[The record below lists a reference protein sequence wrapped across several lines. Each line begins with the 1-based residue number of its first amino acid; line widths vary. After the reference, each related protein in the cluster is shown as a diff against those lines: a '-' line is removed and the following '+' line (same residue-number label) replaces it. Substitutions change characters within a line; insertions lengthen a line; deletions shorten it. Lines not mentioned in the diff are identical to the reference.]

1 MAAHRHARFLARRLP
16 RFRSRPVQPDFRNGR
31 PLSGGEF
38 TAHRRADALAARD
51 GGRAGQARPDAH
63 RGLRTGAL
71 GRFDACRVDAGA
83 RRLRCGIA
91 DLGPASMQPMRL
103 YDVAS
108 LGEIVYD
115 SHNDGMAAE
124 VAVILPLYNYA
135 GTVLEA
141 LGSLVRQGLPE
152 FSVVVVDDASADDGG

>member
-1 MAAHRHARFLARRLP
+1 MAAHCHARVLARRLR
-16 RFRSRPVQPDFRNGR
+16 RFRSRPIEPDLRGGC
-31 PLSGGEF
+31 PLSRREF
-38 TAHRRADALAARD
+38 TAYRRADALAARD

-108 LGEIVYD
+108 IGEIGYD
-115 SHNDGMAAE
+115 NNNDGIAAE
-124 VAVILPLYNYA
+124 VAVIVPLYTSP
-135 GTVLEA
+135 GP
-141 LGSLVRQGLPE
+141 GL
-152 FSVVVVDDASADDGG
+152 